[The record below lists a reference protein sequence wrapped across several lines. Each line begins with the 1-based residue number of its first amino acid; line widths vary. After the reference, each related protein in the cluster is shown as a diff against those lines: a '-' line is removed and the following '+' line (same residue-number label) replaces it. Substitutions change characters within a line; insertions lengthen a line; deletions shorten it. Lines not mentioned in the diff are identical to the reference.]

1 MKKYLLLLIAMLIF
15 SIANAQISIA
25 TYLINDSTALFNRSL
40 PANTVLLSAQT
51 NLLFRLNQAASTS
64 FSLTTANKSLLTADF
79 TELDPVWAAE
89 KTLYA
94 TQQWVTENATVTETD
109 PIWLSQKGLYAT
121 QQWVTENAIVNE
133 TDPIWLSQ
141 KGLYATQQ
149 WVTQNTT
156 VTETDP
162 IWLSEKTLYA
172 TQQWVTENATV
183 TETDPIWLS
192 QKGLYATQQWVT
204 ENATVTETDPIWLSQ
219 KSNYATTQALHD
231 TATVIRADFDK
242 HIIIDNS
249 GLWVSSGKE
258 VILSSTNSILTV
270 KDNKTY
276 NFVKTS
282 NNANYT
288 YIDSIE
294 ITNLAD
300 VEIVATAKGTNT
312 IGTFKHTTAY
322 NSALGV
328 LNLVGINTSEI
339 KCASYPSTH
348 FTYDTRANWLRFKV
362 KSSELVTWK
371 FKVELNYN

>member
-51 NLLFRLNQAASTS
+51 NLLFRLNQATSTS

-109 PIWLSQKGLYAT
+109 PIWNAAKASYAT
-121 QQWVTENAIVNE
+121 QTWTN
-133 TDPIWLSQ
+133 SQ
-141 KGLYATQQ
+141 GFLKSF
-149 WVTQNTT
+149 
-156 VTETDP
+156 TETDP
-162 IWLSEKTLYA
+162 IW
-172 TQQWVTENATV
+172 NAA
-183 TETDPIWLS
+183 
-192 QKGLYATQQWVT
+192 K
-204 ENATVTETDPIWLSQ
+204 N
-219 KSNYATTQALHD
+219 NYATKTNVHD
-231 TATVIRADFDK
+231 TANVLRSEFEK
-242 HIIIDNS
+242 FVIIDNS

-362 KSSELVTWK
+362 KSSELVTWR

>member
-94 TQQWVTENATVTETD
+94 TQQWVTENATVT
-109 PIWLSQKGLYAT
+109 
-121 QQWVTENAIVNE
+121 E

-362 KSSELVTWK
+362 KSSELVTWR

>member
-1 MKKYLLLLIAMLIF
+1 MKKYFLLLIAMLTM
-15 SIANAQISIA
+15 SIANAQISIT
-25 TYLINDSTALFNRSL
+25 TYLITDSTALFTRSL

-79 TELDPVWAAE
+79 TETDPVWLSE
-89 KTLYA
+89 RSLYA
-94 TQQWVTENATVTETD
+94 TQSWVLNNATVTETD
-109 PIWLSQKGLYAT
+109 PIWNAAKASYAT
-121 QQWVTENAIVNE
+121 QTWTN
-133 TDPIWLSQ
+133 SQ
-141 KGLYATQQ
+141 GFLKSF
-149 WVTQNTT
+149 
-156 VTETDP
+156 TETDP
-162 IWLSEKTLYA
+162 IWNAAKASYA
-172 TQQWVTENATV
+172 TQTWTNSQGFLKSF
-183 TETDPIWLS
+183 TETDPIW
-192 QKGLYATQQWVT
+192 
-204 ENATVTETDPIWLSQ
+204 NAA
-219 KSNYATTQALHD
+219 KNNYATKTNVHD
-231 TATVIRADFDK
+231 TANVLRSEFEK
-242 HIIIDNS
+242 FVIIDNS

-258 VILSSTNSILTV
+258 VILSSTNSIVTV
-270 KDNKTY
+270 KNNKTY

>member
-1 MKKYLLLLIAMLIF
+1 MKKYFLLLIAMLTM
-15 SIANAQISIA
+15 SIANAQISIT
-25 TYLINDSTALFNRSL
+25 TYLITDSTALFTRSL

-79 TELDPVWAAE
+79 TETDPVWLSE
-89 KTLYA
+89 RSLYA

-109 PIWLSQKGLYAT
+109 PIWNAAKASYAT
-121 QQWVTENAIVNE
+121 QTWTN
-133 TDPIWLSQ
+133 SQ
-141 KGLYATQQ
+141 GFLKSF
-149 WVTQNTT
+149 
-156 VTETDP
+156 TETDP
-162 IWLSEKTLYA
+162 IW
-172 TQQWVTENATV
+172 NAA
-183 TETDPIWLS
+183 
-192 QKGLYATQQWVT
+192 K
-204 ENATVTETDPIWLSQ
+204 N
-219 KSNYATTQALHD
+219 NYATKTNVHD
-231 TATVIRADFDK
+231 TANVLRSEFEK
-242 HIIIDNS
+242 FVIIDNS

-258 VILSSTNSILTV
+258 VILSSTNSIVTV
-270 KDNKTY
+270 KNNKTY

-362 KSSELVTWK
+362 KSSELVTWR